1 MTIKAKYSKAK
12 GLVQTDVASID
23 KFEIVD
29 APLFPATQTAIEGN
43 TEIALTVGSFHPADD
58 AAPNAVNE
66 TDLDAKFFTLRA
78 VDGTQFTVHF
88 DIGAGD
94 PDYAGPDGTVEANR
108 VEVTLAAAD
117 ADTTLKI
124 ANAIKTAVD
133 ANVPFAANFTTTVA
147 DPVVTFVNKKV
158 GAPSSGVVSS
168 DLENV
173 TNLSGV
179 DAEGDATTYS
189 WTAALT
195 EGKGSYTLDVGGVTR
210 TSSTAADSEI
220 LLPDADADFAG
231 GEKIVICDG
240 VDGGNTLVK
249 SAGGATLATLNAEA
263 EWVVFNWSG
272 TAWKKVHAASGV

>member
-1 MTIKAKYSKAK
+1 MAIKAKYSKAK
-12 GLVQTDVASID
+12 GLVQTGVDSID

-78 VDGTQFTVHF
+78 VDGTQFTIHF

-94 PDYAGPDGTVEANR
+94 PAYAGPSGTAEANR
-108 VEVTLAAAD
+108 IEVALAAAA
-117 ADTTLKI
+117 ADTTAKI
-124 ANAIKTAVD
+124 AAAIKTQVD
-133 ANVPFAANFTTTVA
+133 LNATFAAHFTTTVA

-158 GAPSSGVVSS
+158 GAPSSGVDSS
-168 DLENV
+168 DLV
-173 TNLSGV
+173 GVRDLVGV
-179 DAEGDATTYS
+179 DAEGAATTYT

-210 TSSTAADSEI
+210 TSSTAAGSEI
-220 LLPDADADFAG
+220 LLPDADSDFAG

-249 SAGGATLATLNAEA
+249 SSGGATLATLNAAA

-272 TAWKKVHAASGV
+272 TAWVKVHAASGV

>member
-1 MTIKAKYSKAK
+1 MAIKVKYSKAK
-12 GLVQTDVASID
+12 GLVQTDVSSID

-43 TEIALTVGSFHPADD
+43 TEIALTVGSFHPTDD
-58 AAPNAVNE
+58 AAPNAINE
-66 TDLDAKFFTLRA
+66 TDLDGKFFTLRA

-88 DIGAGD
+88 DIGAGN
-94 PDYAGPDGTVEANR
+94 PDYPGPTSTAEANR
-108 VEVTLAAAD
+108 IEVELAAGG
-117 ADTTLKI
+117 ADTTGEI
-124 ANAIKTAVD
+124 AAAIKTQVD
-133 ANVPFAANFTTTVA
+133 LNAAFAAHFTTTVA

-158 GAPSSGVVSS
+158 GAPSAGVISA
-168 DLENV
+168 DL
-173 TNLSGV
+173 TNLDALPGV
-179 DAEGDATTYS
+179 DAEGAATTYA

-210 TSSTAADSEI
+210 TSSTAANSEI

-240 VDGGNTLVK
+240 VDGGDTLVK
-249 SAGGATLATLNAEA
+249 SAGGATLATLNAAA

-272 TAWKKVHAASGV
+272 TAWIKMHAASGV